1 MALSFRIL
9 ACLALLSTPASI
21 LADDLPPAGY
31 SLFDRLFS
39 KPGET
44 GYRYEVPYPFEA
56 LVKQLESRLFASGN
70 IDEPLVAVLIPRGR
84 SLQRE
89 AARPDYY
96 RFPRIVMALD
106 RESEQPLLTK
116 NRLFLGY
123 QEKSESLEVI
133 SYNESIGRFEYQVVS
148 DYAAGKAPVVRYARR
163 QLCLSCHQNEAT
175 IYAKP
180 LWRESNFN
188 NAVADRIARHQSAYH
203 GIIANAHKGNSGRF
217 DQATDQASM
226 MQTYQRVW
234 REGCEVAQVERENR
248 ACRAGLF
255 LAAVQEALASMP
267 RPKYRS
273 ALIEN
278 KLIAP
283 LQANWERRWPDGM
296 PIASADINDRDAP
309 MNDDIDVLPPDI
321 DPMTLRP
328 PLAHWTYRA
337 ALARSVQGIGDQ
349 FLLGQDLV
357 RLNYVLVHRAEL
369 TRAQR
374 VALAGR
380 CELELPRGLAIGEWI
395 NLDCRFNNDREGNI
409 GVEGEFRYRPD
420 GDGAAESHQF
430 LFTGQAGWARVAV
443 NGGFIA
449 NGRHSLRLNIDNAIN
464 PKLGRLWDN
473 RRIAEF
479 TLQLP
484 PMNHRNRVAVDA
496 RLVLVDDLGR
506 IEQAIQRM
514 LDDANAGRSDL
525 FDRGPIQGLGLMQAL
540 LEKLDAAKMVSRLDL
555 TPTGLQQ
562 LRPEVDRRPQ
572 QVLTELPADS
582 PLQLVYRYCAT
593 CHRGNGSMP
602 PGFLWGNLQ
611 QVKQQLRQCAPRIAY
626 RLDMWRHDIIKPAK
640 SPMPPA
646 SFIRG
651 DDNPDWWRDSRDL
664 RELRAYVGDLLDAQ
678 TNLHDIPYEQL
689 PPCRSP
695 KAGLARI
702 N

>member
-1 MALSFRIL
+1 MALSLRFL
-9 ACLALLSTPASI
+9 ACLTLLSAPAAAF
-21 LADDLPPAGY
+21 ADDLPPAGY

-39 KPGET
+39 EPAAE

-56 LVKQLESRLFASGN
+56 LVDRLESRLFTSGN
-70 IDEPLVAVLIPRGR
+70 LDEPLVAVLIPRGR

-89 AARPDYY
+89 AARPEYY

-106 RESEQPLLTK
+106 RESEQALLTK
-116 NRLFLGY
+116 NRLFIGY
-123 QEKSESLEVI
+123 QEISETLEII
-133 SYNESIGRFEYQVVS
+133 SYNESVGRFEYQVVS
-148 DYAAGKAPVVRYARR
+148 DYAADKTPVVRYARR

-188 NAVADRIARHQSAYH
+188 NAVADRIAEHQSTYH
-203 GIIANAHKGNSGRF
+203 GIVANAHKGNSGRF

-234 REGCEVAQVERENR
+234 REGCEIGPVARDNR
-248 ACRAGLF
+248 ACRAALF

-273 ALIEN
+273 AMIED

-283 LQANWERRWPDGM
+283 LQATWQRRWPRGL
-296 PIASADINDRDAP
+296 PVASADINDRDAP
-309 MNDDIDVLPPDI
+309 LNGDLDVLPPEF

-349 FLLGQDLV
+349 FLLAQDLV
-357 RLNYVLVHRAEL
+357 RLNYLLVNRSDL
-369 TRAQR
+369 TRSQQA
-374 VALAGR
+374 ALSGR
-380 CELELPRGLAIGEWI
+380 CALELPRGLSTGEWI
-395 NLDCRFNNDREGNI
+395 NLDCRFENDREGNI
-409 GVEGEFRYRPD
+409 GVEGEFRYRPESD
-420 GDGAAESHQF
+420 SNAETHQF

-443 NGGFIA
+443 NGDFVADGQD
-449 NGRHSLRLNIDNAIN
+449 SMRLSIENAIN

-484 PMNHRNRVAVDA
+484 PVGDRSRFTAEA

-506 IEQAIQRM
+506 VEQAIRLM
-514 LDDANAGRSDL
+514 LEDADNGRSSL
-525 FDRGPIQGLGLMQAL
+525 FDSGPIQGLNLMREL
-540 LEKLDAAKMVSRLDL
+540 LTKLDAAEVPSRADSN
-555 TPTGLQQ
+555 PVGLRQ
-562 LRPEVDRRPQ
+562 LRPEEDQRPQ
-572 QVLTELPADS
+572 QTLAELPADS
-582 PLQLVYRYCAT
+582 PMQLVYRYCAS
-593 CHRGNGSMP
+593 CHRGEGSLP
-602 PGFLWGNLQ
+602 PGFLRGDLQ
-611 QVKQQLRQCAPRIAY
+611 QVTRQVRQCAPRIAY

-651 DDNPDWWRDSRDL
+651 DDDGDWWRDSRDL
-664 RELRAYVGDLLDAQ
+664 RDLRRYVGDLLGEQID
-678 TNLHDIPYEQL
+678 LHDTPYEQL

-695 KAGLARI
+695 DTGLARV